1 MRARLILRCATVT
14 GACGAAIMLAGC
26 GLSAGPN
33 EYVVHFAPGTPQSQ
47 AELVGKACPGV
58 GKAKLEAP
66 DRNNLASS
74 RAYPVRYDITDASS
88 ADKAALTKC
97 LQSFT
102 IVRGVSESNDDA

>member
-1 MRARLILRCATVT
+1 MASVVGGVGVAVL
-14 GACGAAIMLAGC
+14 LAGC

-33 EYVVHFAPGTPQSQ
+33 EYVVHFAPGTPPDQ
-47 AELVGKACPGV
+47 ARLVGQACPGV

-66 DRNNLASS
+66 DRNKLATS

-88 ADKAALTKC
+88 KDKAELTKC
-97 LQSFT
+97 LQQFT